1 MTPRPRLP
9 WIALLAACAVRG
21 AVATEFKATER
32 FEVAPDAI
40 VSNEVWLQA
49 QTIAIEGTTLDDVF
63 MLAAGAATAHAT
75 HPVAPIRVTGAVGGD
90 LWAAGES
97 VEISG
102 TVSTH
107 ARLAAGKLVRL
118 TGTVGGNL
126 MAAGSAIRLETGSR
140 VGGSA
145 LLAGSEIL
153 LNGTIN
159 GPTRVYAAKATLAG
173 RFNGDVTLTATD
185 IVMMPGTH
193 VAGNLYYRM
202 DKDLIP
208 GDGVVVEGKL
218 ERLTPKPAAARPTS
232 HEWMWVQ
239 LGLLAGAMLAGI
251 AFVSL
256 LPGIVAL
263 SVHKFTESYWRSLA
277 FGFIAFALIPMVAF
291 FLLFTLIGIPL
302 SLLMMMAYGLL
313 LYLSKLITAL
323 FLGHLLLGRGKPLPA
338 TRLYPALALGLLVI
352 YAAVNLP
359 FPFDIVGWFALTLP
373 GLGAFVAAILDRR
386 IPVMVATPQPPSGD
400 EPPPLPGMPPSG
412 AA

>member
-1 MTPRPRLP
+1 MTHPRPLL
-9 WIALLAACAVRG
+9 IALLAAG
-21 AVATEFKATER
+21 AVHVATATEFKATDR
-32 FEVAPDAI
+32 FEVTPDAI

-49 QTIAIEGTTLDDVF
+49 QTITLAGTTLDDVF
-63 MLAAGAATAHAT
+63 MLAAGTASPGATN
-75 HPVAPIRVTGAVGGD
+75 PVAPIRIMGAVGGD

-97 VEISG
+97 VEVSG
-102 TVSTH
+102 AVSNH
-107 ARLAAGKLVRL
+107 ARLAASKLVRL

-126 MAAGSAIRLETGSR
+126 MAAGTAISLESGSR

-145 LLAGSEIL
+145 LLAGNEIL
-153 LNGTIN
+153 LSGTVN

-193 VAGNLYYRM
+193 VAGNLYYLM
-202 DKDLIP
+202 NKDLIP

-218 ERLTPKPAAARPTS
+218 ERLTPKPDAARPAS
-232 HEWMWVQ
+232 SEWMWVQ
-239 LGLLAGAMLAGI
+239 LGLLAGAMLTGI

-263 SVHKFTESYWRSLA
+263 SVHKFTESYWRCLA
-277 FGFIAFALIPMVAF
+277 FGFVAFALIPMVAF

-302 SLLMMMAYGLL
+302 SLMMLLAYGLL
-313 LYLSKLITAL
+313 LYLSKIVTAL
-323 FLGHLLLGRGKPLPA
+323 FLGHLMLGHGKPLPA
-338 TRLYPALALGLLVI
+338 TRLYPAMALGLLVI

-386 IPVMVATPQPPSGD
+386 IPVMVATPQGPSGD
-400 EPPPLPGMPPSG
+400 QPPPLPGVPPSG
-412 AA
+412 TA